1 MKMNAVVQIPM
12 DLIREAS
19 ETQKKI
25 DCVRKQ
31 AVFDLFPEGYDVSW
45 RLGWVCGTNYG
56 DGSDNGFGVGHT
68 CSKKCELR
76 IPLSRSLKEKF
87 LNV

>member
-1 MKMNAVVQIPM
+1 MNVVVQIPM
-12 DLIREAS
+12 ELIVEAC
-19 ETQKKI
+19 ETQKKV

-31 AVFDLFPEGYDVSW
+31 AVFDLFPEGYSESW
-45 RLGWVCGTNYG
+45 RLSWVCGTNSG
-56 DGSDNGFGVGHT
+56 TGSDNGYGVGHT

-87 LNV
+87 